1 MLIGSLETTLS
12 ISTMCE
18 ALGVKERT
26 LFLAC
31 VEAFGRPPKA
41 LLLELRLNAVRR
53 ALIHP
58 ADDQTVTAAASSF
71 GFWHLGEF
79 SAEYKRQFGELP
91 SSTLAKAFGAN
102 LLPVLKLR

>member
-1 MLIGSLETTLS
+1 
-12 ISTMCE
+12 MCE

-26 LFLAC
+26 LYLTC

-41 LLLELRLNAVRR
+41 LLLELRLNGVRR
-53 ALIHP
+53 VLVHP

-79 SAEYKRQFGELP
+79 SAEYRRQIWR
-91 SSTLAKAFGAN
+91 T
-102 LLPVLKLR
+102 PVRHTFQGGQNRQLRYTEAALTRVSVLGS